1 VAAVIGIHEDVGAA
15 LQFGIDAARRFE
27 LEGAGAGPGDD
38 RVTPSVAMKLAPH
51 HLLVN
56 LVNSCEAPE
65 ARQ

>member
-1 VAAVIGIHEDVGAA
+1 M
-15 LQFGIDAARRFE
+15 QFGIDAARRFE
-27 LEGAGAGPGDD
+27 LEGAGASPGDD